1 MSSNRKG
8 EVMNRKLLRGAAMA
22 LVLSAGLTNFVHAAD
37 TPSQGGAI
45 VVTYK
50 DDMATLDPAIG
61 YDWQNWSMINSMFSR
76 LVDYKPGSTEL
87 EPSLATSYTVSPDGL
102 TYTFK
107 LNPNAKFTNGRKVVA
122 ADVKYSIERAVNPK
136 TQGPG
141 GGFYHSIV
149 GQDKMADG
157 SALTISGIDAI
168 GEDTVKFTLSQ
179 PDATFLN
186 ILALNFASTVP
197 KEVVEA
203 EGADFGKKPLG
214 SGAYILKEWVSGQ
227 HLIFVRNPDYF
238 RPRPDLD
245 QFTVEIGQEPLVNIL
260 RLQKGEVDIAG
271 DGIPP
276 AKYLEI
282 KNSADAKDLIVDRS
296 QLETSYITINVTKKP
311 FDDVRVRKAI
321 NMAINKDR
329 IVRIVNGRAT
339 PASQVLPP
347 GMPGYDSA
355 YKGYPY
361 DVEGAKKLM
370 EEAGL
375 KDGFSTTLYAMNTDP
390 NPRIAQ
396 AIQQDLAA
404 IGIKA
409 EIKALAQPE
418 VIAAGGNKDQSSL
431 IWSGGMGWVND
442 FPDPSDFY
450 GPILGCGGAV
460 TGGWNWSWFCDKS
473 FEDRATKADAMSK
486 PEEKDE
492 RYKVWGQI
500 FTDIQT
506 QQAPWAP
513 VFNERRVVAKSKRMG
528 GPDQVYIDPTRV
540 IDYEAI
546 YIKK

>member
-1 MSSNRKG
+1 MMK
-8 EVMNRKLLRGAAMA
+8 RKLLKSAAMA
-22 LVLSAGLTNFVHAAD
+22 LVLTTGLATFARAED
-37 TPSQGGAI
+37 TPNQGGTI

-76 LVDYKPGSTEL
+76 LVDYKFGTTEIA
-87 EPSLATSYTVSPDGL
+87 PSLADSWTVSPDGL
-102 TYTFK
+102 VYTFK
-107 LNPNAKFTNGRKVVA
+107 LNPNAKFTNGRKVTA

-157 SALTISGIDAI
+157 SATTIPGIEAVDESTI
-168 GEDTVKFTLSQ
+168 KFTLTQ

-186 ILALNFASTVP
+186 VLALNFASAVP

-203 EGADFGKKPLG
+203 EGADFGKKPVG
-214 SGAYILKEWVSGQ
+214 SGAFKLDEWVPGQ
-227 HLIFVRNPDYF
+227 RLVFSRNPDYF
-238 RPRPDLD
+238 RGRPNLD
-245 QFTVEIGQEPLVNIL
+245 GYKIEIGQEPLVAIL

-282 KNSADAKDLIVDRS
+282 KNSPEGESMIVDHD
-296 QLETSYITINVTKKP
+296 QVETSYITINVTKKP

-329 IVRIVNGRAT
+329 IVRIINGRAT
-339 PASQVLPP
+339 VADQVLPP
-347 GMPGYDSA
+347 LMPGYDKA

-375 KDGFSTTLYAMNTDP
+375 KDGFETTLYAMNADP

-409 EIKALAQPE
+409 EIKSLAQPE
-418 VIAAGGNKDQSSL
+418 VIAAGGNKDQAAL
-431 IWSGGMGWVND
+431 TWSGGMGWMND
-442 FPDPSDFY
+442 YPDPSDFY

-460 TGGWNWSWFCDKS
+460 AGGWNWSWFCDKT

-486 PEEKDE
+486 PEEKEE
-492 RYKVWGQI
+492 RYKIWSQI
-500 FTDIQT
+500 FTDIQA

-513 VFNERRVVAKSKRMG
+513 VFNERRVVAKSSRMG
-528 GPDQVYIDPTRV
+528 GPDEVYVDPTRI
-540 IDYEAI
+540 IDYPAV